1 MTRNTMSMPFAEK
14 HPFTL
19 LSKSTPL
26 QEETFKLLG
35 VDPMCV
41 Q

>member
-1 MTRNTMSMPFAEK
+1 MFIVPLAEK

-26 QEETFKLLG
+26 QESAFKLLG
-35 VDPMCV
+35 FDSKSV